1 MTGGPSHTIAP
12 GVLNRA
18 AYFLFW
24 LGFGSILRVYF
35 RLRSE
40 NRPKLQ
46 GAYML
51 APNHTSFLDPLLVG
65 AVSHR
70 RITFMMTG
78 LLYRSPLLGWFY
90 RWNRA
95 IPVSVHKGNREA
107 LRAARQV
114 LRDGRVLSVFPEGGI
129 SRDGKLLLGNPG
141 AVSLVLG
148 EGVPVIPVAILGAHE
163 AFGFRSA
170 FPRPRRITVRFGDP
184 IPPETLALPGGDR
197 KQVLIHATRAIMR
210 EIARL
215 SGQVAR
221 EDELERIRG
230 SKKV

>member
-1 MTGGPSHTIAP
+1 MAGGASHGSVP

-18 AYFLFW
+18 VYLLFW

-40 NRPKLQ
+40 NRPRLP
-46 GAYML
+46 GAYVL
-51 APNHTSFLDPLLVG
+51 APNHTSLLDPLLLG
-65 AVSHR
+65 AVSFR
-70 RITFMMTG
+70 RVTFMMTG

-95 IPVSVHKGNREA
+95 IPVAVSKGNRDA

-141 AVSLVLG
+141 AVSLVLT
-148 EGVPVIPVAILGAHE
+148 EGVPVIPVAIIGSD
-163 AFGFRSA
+163 RA
-170 FPRPRRITVRFGDP
+170 FPFKSVLPRPHRITVRFGDP
-184 IPPETLALPGGDR
+184 IPPEELTLPGGDR
-197 KQVLIHATRAIMR
+197 KQTLIRATRTIMR

-221 EDELERIRG
+221 EDELERIRAQ
-230 SKKV
+230 KKD